1 MKNKNTIAGILI
13 LIFTAVIIYALII
26 ILKPNK
32 VELQGVAESTQI
44 KVASKLIGRVDTLA
58 IRKGDDVKKGDLLF
72 VINSPEI
79 DAKMNQAMAARQAA
93 KAQEMKA
100 ENGARQED
108 IKAAYNT
115 YLKAKAAA
123 DFAKKTFERVNNLY
137 KEGVVP
143 EQKKDEIETKM
154 ITAIKTEEAAES
166 IWQKAVYGAR
176 DEDKDAAVALVKR
189 ADAVIEEVEIYKD
202 EICIKSPING
212 EVSNIIAEEGELVPN
227 GYPVVTIVD
236 LNDVW
241 FSFNIKETYLDKF
254 KKGTE
259 FTAVVPGIGNK
270 EIKLKVSFINPLGD
284 FATWKATKTSGD
296 FDIRTFEIHA
306 RPVDKVEGLRPGMSA
321 LTTI

>member
-13 LIFTAVIIYALII
+13 VIFTAVIIYAVII

-32 VELQGVAESTQI
+32 VELQGIAESSQI
-44 KVASKLIGRVDTLA
+44 KVASKLIGRVDSLA
-58 IRKGDDVKKGDLLF
+58 IKKGDDVKKGDLLF

-79 DAKMNQAMAARQAA
+79 NAKMNQAMAVREAA
-93 KAQEMKA
+93 GAKMMKA

-108 IKAAYNT
+108 IKAVYNT
-115 YLKAKAAA
+115 YLKAKASA
-123 DFAKKTFERVNNLY
+123 DFTKKTFERVNNLY

-154 ITAIKTEEAAES
+154 IAAIKTEEAAKS
-166 IWQKAVYGAR
+166 IWQKAVKGAR
-176 DEDKDAAVALVKR
+176 DEDKNAAGALVKR

-202 EICIKSPING
+202 EITIKSPING

-236 LNDVW
+236 LNDIW

-259 FTAVVPGIGNK
+259 FSAEVPGIGNK
-270 EIKLKVSFINPLGD
+270 KIKLKVSYINPLGD